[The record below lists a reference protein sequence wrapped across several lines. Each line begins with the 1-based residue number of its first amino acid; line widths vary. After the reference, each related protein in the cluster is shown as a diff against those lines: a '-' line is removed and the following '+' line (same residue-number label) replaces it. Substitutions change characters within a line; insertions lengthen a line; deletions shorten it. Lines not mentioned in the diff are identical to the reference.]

1 MRPIWKGA
9 LTFGLVNIPVGLYSA
24 TTRSDLSFRLLH
36 AKDQAPIAYRRV
48 CTEENVEVPW
58 PEIVKGYEY
67 EKGQFVVMTEAD
79 FDKADV
85 DATQTIDI
93 RDFVRADAIP
103 ATYFEQPYYLEPQK
117 TGIKAYALLREA
129 LKRSGRLGVATVVLR
144 QREHLAAVQPA
155 GEALT
160 LTTMRFAHEIVPPS
174 GLSLPG
180 DAGLDRREIDLA
192 LQLVDTLAGEFD
204 AEKYRDQYREAL
216 MGVIEQKL
224 QGRTPA
230 TPATRKPPTKV
241 VDLMQALEASLKS
254 QPARDAAPSARRGAT
269 AGRREA
275 AASRRP
281 ASRRRAS

>member
-79 FDKADV
+79 FEQADV
-85 DATQTIDI
+85 EATQTIDI
-93 RDFVRADAIP
+93 RDFVRSDAIP
-103 ATYFEQPYYLEPQK
+103 ATYFEQPYYLEPQQ
-117 TGIKAYALLREA
+117 TGTKAYALLREA
-129 LKRSGRLGVATVVLR
+129 LKRSGRIGVATVVLR

-174 GLSLPG
+174 GLTLPG
-180 DAGLDRREIDLA
+180 DSGLDRREIDLA

-216 MGVIEQKL
+216 LAVIEQKL
-224 QGRTPA
+224 QGKTPA

-241 VDLMQALEASLKS
+241 VDLMQALEASLKA
-254 QPARDAAPSARRGAT
+254 QPARAAKAPGRPAASNE
-269 AGRREA
+269 RREA
-275 AASRRP
+275 TPTRKAP
-281 ASRRRAS
+281 TRRRAS

>member
-58 PEIVKGYEY
+58 PEIVKGYEH

-85 DATQTIDI
+85 EATQTIDI

-117 TGIKAYALLREA
+117 TGTKAYALLREA
-129 LKRSGRLGVATVVLR
+129 LKRSERIGIATVVLR

-160 LTTMRFAHEIVPPS
+160 LTTMRFAHEIVPPT
-174 GLSLPG
+174 GLTLPG
-180 DAGLDRREIDLA
+180 DAGLDRREVDLA

-204 AEKYRDQYREAL
+204 AEKYRDQYRDAL
-216 MGVIEQKL
+216 LAVIEQKL

-241 VDLMQALEASLKS
+241 VDLMQALEASLKAHPREARAAGRS
-254 QPARDAAPSARRGAT
+254 EAPARGRAAGARKSST
-269 AGRREA
+269 
-275 AASRRP
+275 
-281 ASRRRAS
+281 RRRAS

>member
-1 MRPIWKGA
+1 VRPIWKGA

-67 EKGQFVVMTEAD
+67 EKGQFVVLTEAD
-79 FDKADV
+79 FEQADV
-85 DATQTIDI
+85 EATQAIDI
-93 RDFVRADAIP
+93 RDFVRVEAIP
-103 ATYFEQPYYLEPQK
+103 PAYFEQPYYLEPQK
-117 TGIKAYALLREA
+117 TGAKAYALLREA

-144 QREHLAAVQPA
+144 QREHLAAVQA
-155 GEALT
+155 TGDALT
-160 LTTMRFAHEIVPPS
+160 LTTMRFAHVIVAPS
-174 GLSLPG
+174 GLARPG

-216 MGVIEQKL
+216 LGVIEQKL
-224 QGRTPA
+224 QGRVPA
-230 TPATRKPPTKV
+230 TPATRKPSTKV
-241 VDLMQALEASLKS
+241 VDLMQALEASLKA
-254 QPARDAAPSARRGAT
+254 QPERAGKAPARGGAATARR
-269 AGRREA
+269 E
-275 AASRRP
+275 P
-281 ASRRRAS
+281 ASRRTSTRRRAS

>member
-58 PEIVKGYEY
+58 PEIVKGYEH

-79 FDKADV
+79 FEQAGV
-85 DATQTIDI
+85 EATQTIDI

-103 ATYFEQPYYLEPQK
+103 PAYFEQPYYLEPQK
-117 TGIKAYALLREA
+117 TGAKAYALLREA

-144 QREHLAAVQPA
+144 QREHLAAVQA
-155 GEALT
+155 VGDALT
-160 LTTMRFAHEIVPPS
+160 LTTMRFAHEIVAPS
-174 GLSLPG
+174 GLALPG
-180 DAGLDRREIDLA
+180 DAGLDRREVDLA

-216 MGVIEQKL
+216 LAVIKQKL
-224 QGRTPA
+224 QGRVPA

-241 VDLMQALEASLKS
+241 VDLMQALEASLKA
-254 QPARDAAPSARRGAT
+254 QPERAKAPARGPAAS
-269 AGRREA
+269 GRREA
-275 AASRRP
+275 ASARRTP
-281 ASRRRAS
+281 TRRRAS

>member
-48 CTEENVEVPW
+48 CTEENVEGPW
-58 PEIVKGYEY
+58 PEIVKGYEH

-79 FDKADV
+79 FEQAGV
-85 DATQTIDI
+85 EATQTIDI

-103 ATYFEQPYYLEPQK
+103 PAYFEQPYYLEPQK
-117 TGIKAYALLREA
+117 TGAKAYALLREA

-144 QREHLAAVQPA
+144 QREHLAAVQA
-155 GEALT
+155 VGDALT
-160 LTTMRFAHEIVPPS
+160 LTTMRFAHEIVAPS
-174 GLSLPG
+174 GLALPG
-180 DAGLDRREIDLA
+180 DAGLDRREVDLA

-216 MGVIEQKL
+216 LAVIEQKL
-224 QGRTPA
+224 QGRVPA

-241 VDLMQALEASLKS
+241 VDLMQALEASHNA
-254 QPARDAAPSARRGAT
+254 QPQRPTAPPRGLAAS
-269 AGRREA
+269 GRREA
-275 AASRRP
+275 ASARRTP
-281 ASRRRAS
+281 TRRRAS